1 MTTYLVTASPAN
13 GDSTDG
19 ESLLAYAFGG
29 LRTTQSAIK
38 DALAAIKDTDGEF
51 TVRVVEVDA
60 IGSIDERRTV
70 VSVTGD
76 ADVVTFVTKK
86 KMAAERKAQ
95 GVKDANE
102 DLPAGENAD
111 PNAAE

>member
-13 GDSTDG
+13 GDSADG
-19 ESLLAYAFGG
+19 DTLLAYAFGG

-38 DALAAIKDTDGEF
+38 DALTEIKDQDGEF
-51 TVRVVEVDA
+51 AVRVTEVDA
-60 IGSIDERRTV
+60 IGSTDAKRV
-70 VSVTGD
+70 VVAVTGD

-95 GVKDANE
+95 GVKDE
-102 DLPAGENAD
+102 PAEAE
-111 PNAAE
+111 AAE